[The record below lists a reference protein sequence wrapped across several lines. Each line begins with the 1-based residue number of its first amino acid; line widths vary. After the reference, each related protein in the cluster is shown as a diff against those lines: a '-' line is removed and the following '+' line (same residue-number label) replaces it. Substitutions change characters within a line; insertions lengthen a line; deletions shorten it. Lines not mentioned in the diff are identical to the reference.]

1 MPSLNDNALSVNRYN
16 LRMTWRKYTGIAVPL
31 LMMMVLLC
39 GSVVSLADP
48 LDQARLFTA
57 YIEYD
62 YIAWLANAS
71 GQKASQAL
79 LNPVQRLPQEQQT
92 RLVKRYFTLVQA
104 LEVVQARVE
113 LVYADPAISD
123 ASAAAAE
130 LIRQQHALQQSLDG
144 LSPLVEAILQFQ
156 VASVMADEGIGFLAQ
171 PLPPVLFHSSP
182 LPKALIVSPRDSI
195 RQEVNISL
203 LADLGLED
211 ITRLEENVSSYM
223 NASALVVDV
232 GGIGVYPTMVQ
243 RSSNI
248 EWTLDTIAHEWTHNY
263 LTLHP
268 LGWNYDTTAE
278 LRTMNETAASIVGKE
293 ISREVMR
300 RYYADDDTGENKTPK
315 AWLKRTAVNE
325 FDFRQEMH
333 KTRVRVDELLA
344 QGKVEEAEEYMEQRR
359 VVFVEHGY
367 MIRKLNQAYFA
378 FHGAYADM
386 PGGAVGEDPVGP
398 AVRALREQAG
408 SLALFLRRIA
418 WMNSFTD
425 LQKALAH

>member
-1 MPSLNDNALSVNRYN
+1 
-16 LRMTWRKYTGIAVPL
+16 MTWRKYTGIAVPL

-57 YIEYD
+57 DIEYD
-62 YIAWLANAS
+62 YIAWLANAA

-92 RLVKRYFTLVQA
+92 RLVKRYFALVQA
-104 LEVVQARVE
+104 LEIVQAKVE

-123 ASAAAAE
+123 AAAAAAE
-130 LIRQQHALQQSLDG
+130 LLRQQHALQQSLDG

-156 VASVMADEGIGFLAQ
+156 VARVMADEGIGFLAQ

-195 RQEVNISL
+195 CQEVNISL

-300 RYYADDDTGENKTPK
+300 RYYADDDTGEIKTPK
-315 AWLKRTAVNE
+315 ARLKRPAVNE

-333 KTRVRVDELLA
+333 NTRVRVDELLA

-386 PGGAVGEDPVGP
+386 PGGAAGEDPVGP

-408 SLALFLRRIA
+408 SLALFIRRIA
-418 WMNSFTD
+418 WMNSFAD

>member
-1 MPSLNDNALSVNRYN
+1 
-16 LRMTWRKYTGIAVPL
+16 MTWRKYTGIAVPL
-31 LMMMVLLC
+31 LIMMVLLC
-39 GSVVSLADP
+39 GSVVSLANP

-57 YIEYD
+57 DIEYD
-62 YIAWLANAS
+62 YIAWLANAA

-92 RLVKRYFTLVQA
+92 RLVKRYFALVQE
-104 LEVVQARVE
+104 LEIVQARVE
-113 LVYADPAISD
+113 MVYADPAISD

-130 LIRQQHALQQSLDG
+130 LLRQQHALQQSLDG

-386 PGGAVGEDPVGP
+386 PGGAAGEDPVGP

-418 WMNSFTD
+418 WMDSFAD

>member
-1 MPSLNDNALSVNRYN
+1 
-16 LRMTWRKYTGIAVPL
+16 MTWRKYTGIAVPL
-31 LMMMVLLC
+31 LIMMVLLC
-39 GSVVSLADP
+39 GSVVSLANP

-57 YIEYD
+57 DIEYD
-62 YIAWLANAS
+62 YIAWLANAA

-92 RLVKRYFTLVQA
+92 RLVKRYFALVQE
-104 LEVVQARVE
+104 LEIVQARVE
-113 LVYADPAISD
+113 MVYADPAISD

-130 LIRQQHALQQSLDG
+130 LLRQQHALQQSLDG

-156 VASVMADEGIGFLAQ
+156 VARVMADEGIGFLAQ

-386 PGGAVGEDPVGP
+386 PGGAAGEDPVGP

>member
-1 MPSLNDNALSVNRYN
+1 N

-31 LMMMVLLC
+31 LIMMVLLC
-39 GSVVSLADP
+39 GSVVSLANP

-57 YIEYD
+57 DIEYD
-62 YIAWLANAS
+62 YIAWLANAA

-92 RLVKRYFTLVQA
+92 RLVKRYFALVQE
-104 LEVVQARVE
+104 LEIVQARVE
-113 LVYADPAISD
+113 MVYADPAISD

-130 LIRQQHALQQSLDG
+130 LLRQQHALQQSLDG

-386 PGGAVGEDPVGP
+386 PGGAAGEDPVGP